1 MVAVVHHTGNY
12 QIIQYSMIPYIL
24 AENPAMDR
32 RRAFEVTNRLPTE
45 TKGRIFLFSLSFFG
59 WIILSCITFGIGFLF
74 LEPYISASFTQL
86 YFDLKAEAIAKGT
99 VTPEESPL

>member
-1 MVAVVHHTGNY
+1 
-12 QIIQYSMIPYIL
+12 MIPYIL

-32 RRAFEVTNRLPTE
+32 RRAFEVTKSLTDGN
-45 TKGRIFLFSLSFFG
+45 KGRIFLFSLSFFG
-59 WIILSCITFGIGFLF
+59 WIILSFITFGIGFLF

-99 VTPEESPL
+99 VMPEEFTYNI